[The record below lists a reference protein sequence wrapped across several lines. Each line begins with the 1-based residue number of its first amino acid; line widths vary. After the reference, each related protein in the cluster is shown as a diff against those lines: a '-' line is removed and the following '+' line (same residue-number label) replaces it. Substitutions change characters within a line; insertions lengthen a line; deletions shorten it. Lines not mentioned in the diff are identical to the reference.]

1 MSVTSIF
8 NDILGPVMR
17 GPSSSHCAASC
28 RLGLLVRDLIKEEIS
43 SVTVEYDLHGSLART
58 HESQGTDMGLYGGL
72 LGWTA
77 EDERLPS
84 YLSELSRRGIRVKV
98 DYREFNDAHPNTYRI
113 RVESDRFC
121 HAIRAVSTGGG
132 MIEIHQIDGT
142 EVLICG
148 DFHEL
153 LIFTEHLEEVKDSV
167 ISQVEVDQVCMHP
180 GEKSCI
186 ELKSSKPFES
196 ALIEQLEKIDGVSLV
211 RYLKPVLPILSS
223 RSMSVPF
230 TRCDEMLAIGASE
243 KLSLW
248 ELALLYESQRSSL
261 SEEQLMKMMVD
272 LLRIMEGSIEKGLS
286 GTHYADRILHCQ
298 SGGFKVKMDQGGL
311 LGGRLLNTMTLY
323 ITAIMEVKSSFG
335 LIVAAP
341 TAGSC
346 GALPG
351 AVIGAGHALGASTQD
366 IAKALFAA
374 CVPGIFISEHA
385 SFAGEVGGCQAEC
398 GSASSM
404 AAAGLAFLAGGNLHQ
419 CMASASFALQ
429 NILGLI
435 CDPIGNRVEAPCLGR
450 NIMAAAN
457 ALASADMGLAD
468 FDPVVTFDEVVTAMH
483 EAGTSIKHELR
494 CTALGGLSISKTS
507 RRLEK
512 QLSKPRQKAQ

>member
-17 GPSSSHCAASC
+17 GPSSSHSAASC
-28 RLGLLVRDLIKEEIS
+28 RLGLLIRDLISEEIS
-43 SVTVEYDLHGSLART
+43 SITVEYDIHGSLART

-72 LGWTA
+72 LGWDA
-77 EDERLPS
+77 EDERLPT
-84 YLSELSRRGIRVKV
+84 YLDELSRRKISVQV
-98 DYREFNDAHPNTYRI
+98 AYREFNDAHPNTYRI
-113 RVESDRFC
+113 RVESGRFR
-121 HAIRAVSTGGG
+121 HTVKAVSTGGG
-132 MIEIHQIDGT
+132 MLEINQIDGT
-142 EVLICG
+142 EVSICG

-153 LIFTEHLEEVKDSV
+153 LIFTEHLEEVKDNV
-167 ISQVEVDQVCMHP
+167 ISQVEVDQVCMHR
-180 GEKSCI
+180 GERSCI
-186 ELKSSKPFES
+186 ELKSSRPFES
-196 ALIEQLEKIDGVSLV
+196 EVIERIEKIDQVLFV

-223 RSMSVPF
+223 SSMTVPF
-230 TRCDEMLAIGASE
+230 NHCREMLALGDKE

-248 ELALLYESQRSSL
+248 QLALLYESRRSSL
-261 SEEQLMKMMVD
+261 SEDELMKMMVE
-272 LLRIMEGSIEKGLS
+272 LLSIMEASIENGLS
-286 GTHYADRILHCQ
+286 GTRYADRILHCQ
-298 SGGFKVKMDQGGL
+298 SGGFKVKMDQGAL
-311 LGGRLLNTMTLY
+311 LGGNLLNTMTLY
-323 ITAIMEVKSSFG
+323 VTAIMEAKSAFG
-335 LIVAAP
+335 VIVAAP

-351 AVIGAGHALGASTQD
+351 AVIGAGHVLGASTED
-366 IAKALFAA
+366 MAKAMFAA

-398 GSASSM
+398 GSGSSM
-404 AAAGLAFLAGGNLHQ
+404 AAAGLAHLAGGNLHQ

-450 NIMAAAN
+450 NIMAASN

-507 RRLEK
+507 KRLEK
-512 QLSKPRQKAQ
+512 QLSHPGRKAG